1 MMLGTGAMV
10 RDRNVAGRSEQDWC
24 HGHRVQRGQLPQSQ
38 VWVGYP
44 PESLVVEALAMMST
58 LAMMGTLPPAQPLA
72 QAGLG
77 VPRLVSVRT
86 ARLAK
91 LRHVVAPWLPNP
103 GLALGTI
110 PGAACLSMGT
120 FSTSVST
127 FPGLVGPEVLT
138 SVLHGGGRDSLGSED
153 FGLSISP
160 NVSLVFRYFFPW
172 GENKVLR
179 KQCVCLGRQGCGK
192 ILHFLY

>member
-1 MMLGTGAMV
+1 MMLGTGAVV
-10 RDRNVAGRSEQDWC
+10 RDRDAAGRSEQDWY
-24 HGHRVQRGQLPQSQ
+24 HGHRLQRGQLPQSQ

-44 PESLVVEALAMMST
+44 PESFVVET

-86 ARLAK
+86 ASLAK
-91 LRHVVAPWLPNP
+91 PRLMVAPLLPSP

-110 PGAACLSMGT
+110 PGAAYLRMGT

-127 FPGLVGPEVLT
+127 FPRLVGPVVLT
-138 SVLHGGGRDSLGSED
+138 SVLQGGGRDSLGSED
-153 FGLSISP
+153 FGLSIFH
-160 NVSLVFRYFFPW
+160 NVSPVFWYLFPW
-172 GENKVLR
+172 GENKVPR
-179 KQCVCLGRQGCGK
+179 KQTVCVPWQAGT
-192 ILHFLY
+192 